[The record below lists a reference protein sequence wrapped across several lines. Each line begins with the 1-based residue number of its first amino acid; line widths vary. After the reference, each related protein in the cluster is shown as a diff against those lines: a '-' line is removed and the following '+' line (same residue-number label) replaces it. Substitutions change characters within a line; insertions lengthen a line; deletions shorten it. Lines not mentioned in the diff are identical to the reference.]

1 MQYKG
6 TFIKD
11 VPFFCHFF
19 EIPTYPCPILSYLQ
33 GHTQKRTSY
42 FGKHAEFETEREAN
56 TTVFPHIASCGN
68 YSFLN
73 LENQR
78 SHYIRPKVTVQKCV
92 EIIQGRKLY
101 EEIRYLY
108 KLEICLRPSF
118 PGIQSC
124 IMFTDCKVSNSLFSI
139 HGMVDALAS
148 VQTVISV
155 RLWNFKDGG
164 L

>member
-1 MQYKG
+1 MNCSLK
-6 TFIKD
+6 TFSQIFSILVKCIETKVIKSSS
-11 VPFFCHFF
+11 
-19 EIPTYPCPILSYLQ
+19 SY
-33 GHTQKRTSY
+33 T
-42 FGKHAEFETEREAN
+42 A
-56 TTVFPHIASCGN
+56 FPHKYSFRGN

-73 LENQR
+73 LEIQR
-78 SHYIRPKVTVQKCV
+78 SQYIRPKVTIHNCV

-124 IMFTDCKVSNSLFSI
+124 IVFTVCKVSNSLFSI

-148 VQTVISV
+148 VQ
-155 RLWNFKDGG
+155 RPRYEF
-164 L
+164 